1 MKLRTRVLIKF
12 KVLHIDI
19 TSLFTPNLV
28 VFAHC
33 DTLDGPVVMAARKA
47 IQTGNRNL
55 ILIWVKKQDE
65 AAITKVFER
74 VLAAVKTT
82 STPESKAKI
91 ETELFEALVKIH
103 REGEGAS
110 YEGLQPAGSVEPD
123 IALAD
128 KAIETG
134 ILDTVLTRI
143 ESPKNKEILTHLFHE
158 VHKNSSYDLNDVESG
173 RRYVNSYVI
182 FIHAV
187 EAAIKGV
194 ILEESNLHNH

>member
-1 MKLRTRVLIKF
+1 MKIGKAFYMLSRS
-12 KVLHIDI
+12 LHVSIAN
-19 TSLFTPNLV
+19 SFAPHYV
-28 VFAHC
+28 AYAHC

-47 IQTGNRNL
+47 IRTGNRNF

-74 VLAAVKTT
+74 VLTAVQAANTT
-82 STPESKAKI
+82 ESKAKI
-91 ETELFEALVKIH
+91 ENELFEALVKIH

-110 YEGLQPAGSVEPD
+110 YEGLQPVGSVEPD

-128 KAIETG
+128 KAIKTG
-134 ILDTVLTRI
+134 ILDTVLARI
-143 ESPKNKEILTHLFHE
+143 ESPKNKEIITHLFHE
-158 VHKNSSYDLNDVESG
+158 VHKNSNYDMNDVDSG

-187 EAAIKGV
+187 EAAIKGDV
-194 ILEESNLHNH
+194 LEESNLHNH

>member
-1 MKLRTRVLIKF
+1 MKFRANFHVLLELIPLYLPNF
-12 KVLHIDI
+12 
-19 TSLFTPNLV
+19 FTPSLV

-47 IQTGNRNL
+47 IQTGNRNF
-55 ILIWVKKQDE
+55 ILIWVKKADE
-65 AAITKVFER
+65 EVITKIFER
-74 VLAAVKTT
+74 VMAARTLAT
-82 STPESKAKI
+82 TPESQAKI

-103 REGEGAS
+103 REGEGAK

-128 KAIETG
+128 NAVETG
-134 ILDTVLTRI
+134 NLKTILTRI
-143 ESPKNKEILTHLFHE
+143 ESPKNKEIIRHLFHR
-158 VHKNSSYDLNDVESG
+158 VHENSGYDVNDVDSG
-173 RRYVNSYVI
+173 RRYVDSYVI

-194 ILEESNLHNH
+194 ALEESNLHNH